1 MIQLDLNTNDAE
13 ALLHHARTFKPNSS
27 DPREDMRLQDALD
40 DLIEAI
46 ERHFQEIAL
55 QRAD

>member
-13 ALLHHARTFKPNSS
+13 ALLHHARTFRPNSS

-40 DLIEAI
+40 DLVEAI
-46 ERHFQEIAL
+46 ERLFHETAL
-55 QRAD
+55 QRSD